1 MSKRKNSESRINMLV
16 QEEKRKICEEKAV
29 GGDQNNHNDNS
40 DSSFF
45 GGQKTKQE
53 KVEKQE
59 FYKTIKPHNYDIWK
73 SETGNI
79 EISINGK
86 VIGLIH
92 CTNWG
97 NEYFISEYF
106 EKKPVL
112 NKSIEKILIV
122 SIICSI
128 VASIFENIF
137 LGKISGISL
146 VPLFIGLNIL
156 LYVYSKEKRNG

>member
-1 MSKRKNSESRINMLV
+1 ML
-16 QEEKRKICEEKAV
+16 K
-29 GGDQNNHNDNS
+29 
-40 DSSFF
+40 
-45 GGQKTKQE
+45 

-59 FYKTIKPHNYDIWK
+59 FYKTIKPHDYDIWK

-79 EISINGK
+79 EISVNNKIL
-86 VIGLIH
+86 GLIH

-97 NEYFISEYF
+97 NEYFVSEYF
-106 EKKPVL
+106 EKKPAL

-137 LGKISGISL
+137 FDKISGISL